1 MIVAQIQ
8 ERESVGWKV
17 GNTKTTYRERQK
29 YEQGEKRIGKL
40 TNIIF
45 SNRKKKEQRKRK
57 GGKRVEGE
65 L

>member
-1 MIVAQIQ
+1 VLVGRLEIQ
-8 ERESVGWKV
+8 KLH
-17 GNTKTTYRERQK
+17 NRERQK

-57 GGKRVEGE
+57 
-65 L
+65 

>member
-57 GGKRVEGE
+57 
-65 L
+65 